1 MIHFYEE
8 LVQLVEK
15 IIDAKSTYDDIKAAN
30 DLYEIDCA
38 INNAQPTIG
47 FINAAKQL
55 DRRIHEDYPEID
67 EMHRIA
73 SAMAPIREKSDS
85 TLYSEYE
92 VVLKVLKSDRFGI
105 FASVL
110 LKHGKIACIKEFIKS
125 VD

>member
-1 MIHFYEE
+1 MIHFYED

-55 DRRIHEDYPEID
+55 DRRINEDYPEIE
-67 EMHRIA
+67 EMHRIG
-73 SAMAPIREKSDS
+73 SAMASTREKSNA
-85 TLYSEYE
+85 TPYSEYE
-92 VVLKVLKSDRFGI
+92 AILKDLNSDRYGI
-105 FASVL
+105 YVSVL
-110 LKHGKIACIKEFIKS
+110 LKHGKIAAIKEFIKS